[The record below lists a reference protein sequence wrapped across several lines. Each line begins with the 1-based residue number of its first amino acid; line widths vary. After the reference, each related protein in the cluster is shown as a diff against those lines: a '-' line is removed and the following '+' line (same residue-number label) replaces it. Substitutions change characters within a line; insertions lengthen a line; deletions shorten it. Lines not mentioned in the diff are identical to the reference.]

1 MSFNIHR
8 IESPKPTDN
17 LLIIANS
24 RELLWTGK
32 YLTTAEQAY
41 LTHAAAQGINYVF
54 FPKGTQGILVHFIS
68 VRDNAI
74 DQKEANRRAGNEI
87 ISAITHYKIDT
98 VTILNRSGKNH
109 LAEYVEGMVL
119 GGYQFNKY
127 FSGRGDT
134 NRGAQTINL
143 PATEISPLVLEQ
155 LEAVLYATYKARDLV
170 NEPQSYLTAVKLG
183 EEIEALGKEY
193 GFQVETLDKAKI
205 QALKMGGLLAVNK
218 GSFSPPRFSVLE
230 WKHPEAKNTK
240 PIVLVGKGVV
250 FDTGGIN
257 LKPSQGALDMMKC
270 DMAGAATVIG
280 AMAATAKAK
289 LPIHLIALVPATDN
303 RLGNDAYLPGD
314 VITMYD
320 GTTVEVLNTDAEGRL
335 ILADALHYA
344 KKYDPELVLDFATLT
359 GAAVRS
365 LGQHAICYMGTADK
379 VVKRNLEDSGEQV
392 YERLVEFPLWKEY
405 GNALKSNV
413 ADLKNI
419 GGPMAGQITAGKFL
433 QHFTDYPW
441 LHFDIA
447 GPAFLR
453 AADSYRTR
461 EGTGVGVRLIFDFLK
476 GYEGK
481 SL

>member
-1 MSFNIHR
+1 MSFQLQR
-8 IESPKPTDN
+8 IESPQSTDN
-17 LLIIANS
+17 LLILSNQDD
-24 RELLWTGK
+24 LLWAGK
-32 YLTTAEQAY
+32 YLSATEIAY
-41 LTHAAAQGINYVF
+41 LSHAAANQIRYVF
-54 FPKGTQGILVHFIS
+54 FPKGEQGILVHFIQIA
-68 VRDNAI
+68 DCAI
-74 DQKEANRRAGNEI
+74 TQKETNRRAGNEI
-87 ISAITHYKIDT
+87 ITAVAHYKIDAL
-98 VTILNRSGKNH
+98 TILNKSGKNYI
-109 LAEYVEGMVL
+109 AEYVEGMVL

-127 FSGRGDT
+127 LSGRDDAM
-134 NRGAQTINL
+134 RGAQTINII
-143 PATEISPLVLEQ
+143 ATDIAPSDLEQ

-183 EEIEALGKEY
+183 EEIETLGKAF
-193 GFQVETLDKAKI
+193 GFDVETLDKSKI
-205 QALKMGGLLAVNK
+205 QSLKMGGLLAVNK
-218 GSFSPPRFSVLE
+218 GSFAPPRFSILTY
-230 WKHPEAKNTK
+230 KHPEAKNKK

-257 LKPSQGALDMMKC
+257 LKPTQGSLDMMKC

-280 AMAATAKAK
+280 AMVAVAKAN

-303 RLGNDAYLPGD
+303 RVGNEAYLPGD

-344 KKYDPELVLDFATLT
+344 KKYAPELVLDFATLT

-379 VVKRNLEDSGEQV
+379 SVKSNLENCGEQV

-405 GNALKSNV
+405 GNALKSNI

-419 GGPMAGQITAGKFL
+419 GGPTAGQITAGKFL

-453 AADSYRTR
+453 AADSYRTK
-461 EGTGVGVRLIFDFLK
+461 EGTGVGVRLIFEFLK
-476 GYEGK
+476 KYN
-481 SL
+481 S